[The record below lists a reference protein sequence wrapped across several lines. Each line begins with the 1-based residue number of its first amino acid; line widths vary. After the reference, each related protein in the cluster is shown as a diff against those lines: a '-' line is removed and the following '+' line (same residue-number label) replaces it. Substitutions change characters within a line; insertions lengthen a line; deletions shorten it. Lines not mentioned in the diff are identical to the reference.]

1 MLIGKDLKDQRL
13 SLGLTQDGI
22 AKLANVSRQT
32 IISLEQKE
40 CLPFTRL
47 LDAYNLFVVPT
58 ENMHESIE
66 ELKLKIVE
74 RIRSELGS
82 NCRVSIRVELCGSK
96 ENNR

>member
-40 CLPFTRL
+40 RLPFTKL
-47 LDAYNLFVVPT
+47 LDAYGLAVFPIDGT
-58 ENMHESIE
+58 GESIE
-66 ELKLKIVE
+66 VLKLKIVE

-82 NCRVSIRVELCGSK
+82 NCKVSIRVELCGSK
-96 ENNR
+96 ENGR